1 MKECEG
7 HACSCWPP
15 LIEGEIADEELDLPP
30 EPVLPIPVTWNGT
43 CLIRCVC
50 VCVCVS
56 VHVCACVRVVI
67 RSCWIDP
74 HALRNGIKRLQ

>member
-30 EPVLPIPVTWNGT
+30 EPVLPTPVTWNG
-43 CLIRCVC
+43 RCHLQMYVC
-50 VCVCVS
+50 VCLCAS
-56 VHVCACVRVVI
+56 VHACIGQIIFNGSFFVDVVF
-67 RSCWIDP
+67 
-74 HALRNGIKRLQ
+74 